1 MCGQGTTQPPPN
13 CVVVFDASFP
23 LPVGLSIRGDHKV
36 NIGWQERVAAMV
48 PLPRPQ
54 VHPKT
59 RNPAPSCC
67 SVCHTN
73 GEVVTGLDHP
83 PAPIMNSESNRT
95 KCSIIRKNTYP
106 LFPGI
111 PPAAPLPYS
120 LSQVAVYYQDDD
132 DRKKLDE
139 GKEHPL
145 PRKKRP
151 FGKANPHK
159 LPEDDDK
166 EKQKTGNP

>member
-1 MCGQGTTQPPPN
+1 MAREGGSYGAITKATSAPKDKKPSTQLL
-13 CVVVFDASFP
+13 FR
-23 LPVGLSIRGDHKV
+23 LSHEWGGGDRTRPSSRPHH
-36 NIGWQERVAAMV
+36 ELRVKQDKMQYYQKKHISIV
-48 PLPRPQ
+48 
-54 VHPKT
+54 
-59 RNPAPSCC
+59 S
-67 SVCHTN
+67 
-73 GEVVTGLDHP
+73 G
-83 PAPIMNSESNRT
+83 NSSR
-95 KCSIIRKNTYP
+95 R
-106 LFPGI
+106 
-111 PPAAPLPYS
+111 PLPYS

-139 GKEHPL
+139 GKQHPV